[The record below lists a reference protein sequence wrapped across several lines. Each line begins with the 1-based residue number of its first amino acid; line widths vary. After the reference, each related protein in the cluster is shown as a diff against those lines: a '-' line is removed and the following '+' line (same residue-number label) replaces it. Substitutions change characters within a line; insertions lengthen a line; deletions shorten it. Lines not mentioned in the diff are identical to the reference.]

1 MGATYQKRGKKSW
14 RVTVHWKG
22 QREIKTVHS
31 EQDAKALV
39 QYIHKQELVGI
50 NVIEAIRKAR
60 EAAVPA
66 APTYPRLRD
75 AISTWIEAQESAG
88 AIRPSTS
95 RMYRGRC
102 ERWLYP
108 HALPD
113 GRHLGDLPVNLVT
126 REMLGAVIQ
135 AIKSAGRSM
144 SLVKGVRNPVRSYY
158 ANLIET
164 KTFPGPNPAG
174 DLAFFLKGVKR
185 PTKITAFF
193 TQEEGPKLVEAAK
206 ALYPRWSV
214 FILTGLLAG
223 LRWGESAGLYKSDID
238 FKRGRIHVQRTVS
251 EGRRIAP
258 PKDAETR
265 WVTASPALLEALRA
279 HVEKVHLEGQVQDW
293 TAEQRQLVFPN
304 TLGRVASYSQFL
316 EKVWQ
321 PLLAKAKLPYRRYHA
336 TRHTF
341 ATWLLSDGADLRW
354 VQQQLGHASISQTAD
369 TYGHVQ
375 PERHEA
381 AVEGLDRYVS

>member
-39 QYIHKQELVGI
+39 QYIHKQELAGI

-60 EAAVPA
+60 EAAAPE

-102 ERWLYP
+102 ERWLYT
-108 HALPD
+108 HALRD

-193 TQEEGPKLVEAAK
+193 TQEEGPKLVETAK

-251 EGRRIAP
+251 EGRRTTEGRRDAVGQGEPGAP
-258 PKDAETR
+258 RSVTRSRGEDRARGPGPGLDGGATSACLPQHARPRRQLLPVPREGLAAASGEGEAPVPPLSRHATHLRHLAAER
-265 WVTASPALLEALRA
+265 RGRSQVGPAAARPREHQPDGRHLRA
-279 HVEKVHLEGQVQDW
+279 CP
-293 TAEQRQLVFPN
+293 A
-304 TLGRVASYSQFL
+304 
-316 EKVWQ
+316 
-321 PLLAKAKLPYRRYHA
+321 
-336 TRHTF
+336 
-341 ATWLLSDGADLRW
+341 GAPR
-354 VQQQLGHASISQTAD
+354 GC
-369 TYGHVQ
+369 G
-375 PERHEA
+375 
-381 AVEGLDRYVS
+381 